1 MMPCGLVEI
10 YQRLEEPALSTILDD
25 VTSPEGCCSLP
36 SPWEPQISHNKNLVT
51 METSD
56 NALLSDEEY
65 CFRCQLQ
72 VNESGRAAL
81 GPGVSIRT
89 GGAKSDFLYLCI
101 VV

>member
-1 MMPCGLVEI
+1 
-10 YQRLEEPALSTILDD
+10 
-25 VTSPEGCCSLP
+25 
-36 SPWEPQISHNKNLVT
+36 

-56 NALLSDEEY
+56 NALLCDEEY

-89 GGAKSDFLYLCI
+89 GGAKSDFLYLCTVAYTCLQFRLTSRWKTNWMKRHI
-101 VV
+101 ASWAATKVSDELYS